1 MKNLHPIAMRI
12 SAYLYSV
19 ITGRRTGL
27 VPTLVRMVLTPFSWL
42 YCIIVRARNRLYS
55 SGILKVKRLPC
66 PVISVGNIVAGG
78 TGKTPTAIWIARHL
92 QAEGYPVAVVL
103 RGYRRQNRTA
113 TTVVSDGDRILGS
126 IEESG
131 DEAMM
136 IAHAVPGC
144 IVIVGKD
151 RYAAGCAAIR
161 MIGVS
166 TGILIL
172 DDGFQRRGLHR
183 DLDIVTVDSTQ
194 PFGTGKLLPAGT
206 LREPRAA
213 FKRADIVLLTRTDL
227 QSVPT
232 FEPIKPSPPKSGAL
246 GGIVDRHQVVE
257 SRHCPMALYE
267 LKSRQPAPL
276 ERLHGQH
283 VLAVCGIGAPDA
295 FAETVRQCDA
305 KRVTLLAFPDHHRY
319 HSEDFKQIR
328 TQADEMD
335 ADLIVTTEKDAQ
347 RMAGFEGLQCYVLA
361 VTLEITKNQ
370 MEFTQRLMQTIH
382 PPPC

>member
-1 MKNLHPIAMRI
+1 MKTHQTPGMRI
-12 SAYLYSV
+12 SKYLYGV

-27 VPTLVRMVLTPFSWL
+27 APTLVRVVLTPLSWL
-42 YCIIVRARNRLYS
+42 YSVAVRVRNGLYS

-78 TGKTPTAIWIARHL
+78 TGKTPAAIWIAKHFL
-92 QAEGYPVAVVL
+92 AAGHPVAVLL

-113 TTVVSDGDRILGS
+113 TTVVSDGNQILGS
-126 IEESG
+126 IAESG

-136 IAHAVPGC
+136 IARALPGC

-151 RYAAGCAAIR
+151 RYAAGCNAIR
-161 MIGVS
+161 MMGVS

-172 DDGFQRRGLHR
+172 DDGFQHRRLHR

-194 PFGTGKLLPAGT
+194 PFGTRKLLPAGT
-206 LREPRAA
+206 LREPPASL
-213 FKRADIVLLTRTDL
+213 KRADAVLLTRIDL
-227 QSVPT
+227 PAASTLDP
-232 FEPIKPSPPKSGAL
+232 EIPPASKRAGL
-246 GGIVDRHQVVE
+246 CKIVDKDKIFE
-257 SRHCPMALYE
+257 SRHRPTTLYD
-267 LKSRQPAPL
+267 LKSRQPVPL
-276 ERLHGQH
+276 KRLHGKH

-295 FAETVRQCDA
+295 FAETLRQCGA

-319 HSEDFKQIR
+319 RSDDYRQIR
-328 TQADEMD
+328 TQADENG

-347 RMAGFEGLQCYVLA
+347 RMTGVEGGQYFVLA

-370 MEFTQRLMQTIH
+370 MAFSQQLMKSIY
-382 PPPC
+382 PPPS